1 MTDLNERIHSLPEWN
16 GGENFLIY
24 NLYSGTWPEY
34 LEELYFDIGKAM
46 AGFRP
51 YSEIIGN
58 GRVLK
63 FFSCKLVQHQKRSL
77 HKNFGARRCLRRR
90 VFY

>member
-1 MTDLNERIHSLPEWN
+1 MTDLNERIQSLPEWN

-46 AGFRP
+46 LAKASISQLNFRQGRIYF
-51 YSEIIGN
+51 YSLTAT
-58 GRVLK
+58 VLINS
-63 FFSCKLVQHQKRSL
+63 F
-77 HKNFGARRCLRRR
+77 
-90 VFY
+90 

>member
-46 AGFRP
+46 LAKASISQQNFRQGKYKKFLQLNS
-51 YSEIIGN
+51 YSIS
-58 GRVLK
+58 R
-63 FFSCKLVQHQKRSL
+63 FF
-77 HKNFGARRCLRRR
+77 
-90 VFY
+90 